1 MVLMAKSL
9 TTKPAWSPGFTQV
22 YGQDYQETFA
32 PVTRLE
38 TLRLLLAYAVQE
50 DWEVRQIDVKTA
62 YLYGDLDEEI
72 FMEAP
77 DGYNVPTGHCLLLR
91 KALYGLKQA
100 GRQWYL
106 KLKGAMAEFG
116 LAQVKLGPHTFVA
129 HKAVG
134 GKRCTLILPV
144 YMDDLFP
151 IGNKELTDEFE
162 EWIPTYFDITPPVDA
177 HFFLGMRTS
186 RSWRPGLTQGISN
199 AFIALDQLGFV
210 ESVLARVNVALKN
223 VKTLMTSTGHLEPN
237 PDPVEDNDPA
247 RVREY
252 QSAIGS
258 LMYIMLGTRPDLGY
272 VVGRLSQFSA
282 NPSICHMQAVAHV
295 FGYLAGEKEQC
306 LV

>member
-1 MVLMAKSL
+1 MKKTKSSKKIVLKITMSMTGTWEAVPRPKSTNIVSCKWVYRVKYGADGEVTRYKARL
-9 TTKPAWSPGFTQV
+9 VARGFTQV

-50 DWEVRQIDVKTA
+50 DWEVRQINIKTA

-77 DGYNVPTGHCLLLR
+77 DGYDVPAGHCLLLK

-116 LAQVKLGPHTFVA
+116 LAQVKSEPHTFVA
-129 HKAVG
+129 HKVVG

-144 YMDDLFP
+144 YVDDLFP

-177 HFFLGMRTS
+177 HFFLGMRIS
-186 RSWRPGLTQGISN
+186 RSRRPGLTQGISN
-199 AFIALDQLGFV
+199 AFIALDQLAVMDMVIFRTIFFELFSFLHV
-210 ESVLARVNVALKN
+210 HAPYPPFHLLTNLRSTPTRN
-223 VKTLMTSTGHLEPN
+223 KTM
-237 PDPVEDNDPA
+237 
-247 RVREY
+247 
-252 QSAIGS
+252 
-258 LMYIMLGTRPDLGY
+258 
-272 VVGRLSQFSA
+272 
-282 NPSICHMQAVAHV
+282 
-295 FGYLAGEKEQC
+295 
-306 LV
+306 